1 MKGSAPA
8 FCQSTEALTLKQI
21 NPVNFLIVGT
31 GRAGTTTLY
40 EILRRHPGIFIPRK
54 ECGYFSNPRGNF
66 GGYRAEYANAFT
78 PTLESYVKLFRQA
91 KPGQLCG
98 DISPAYLYYHQVAV
112 PKILAETHDQL
123 PIIIILR
130 NPIDRAYSRYMFN
143 VSTGRETLSFE
154 ETIEQ
159 EAKRKEEN
167 WPVGRLYT
175 DAGYYAKPVK
185 AYTDAFSNVL
195 ILLYE
200 RDVVSNQAEGKI
212 LKFLGLAPSP
222 HARKHI
228 RANISGLPRYPL
240 LHRWMTSHSRV
251 IRGLKDIV
259 RSTFLYDYAIRVYR
273 SVIETNLEKT
283 KMKAET
289 RVMLKDRF
297 ADDVALLA
305 RQTRLPLQEYW
316 TDFQP

>member
-1 MKGSAPA
+1 M
-8 FCQSTEALTLKQI
+8 KQI

-31 GRAGTTTLY
+31 DRAGTTTLF
-40 EILRRHPGIFIPRK
+40 EILRRHPGIFIPQRK
-54 ECGYFSNPRGNF
+54 ECRYFSNLRGNF
-66 GGYRAEYANAFT
+66 VGYRPEYANAVT
-78 PTLESYVKLFRQA
+78 PTLEAYMKLFRQA

-98 DISPAYLYYHQVAV
+98 DISPEYLYYHQNAV

-130 NPIDRAYSRYMFN
+130 NPIDRAYSRYMLN
-143 VSTGRETLSFE
+143 VSTGKETLGFE
-154 ETIEQ
+154 EAIEQ
-159 EAKRKEEN
+159 ETKRKEEN
-167 WPVGRLYT
+167 WPAGRLYT
-175 DAGYYAKPVK
+175 EPGYYAKQVK

-222 HARKHI
+222 SGRKNIH
-228 RANISGLPRYPL
+228 ANISGLPKYPL
-240 LHRWMTSHSRV
+240 LHRWMTSDDRM

-273 SVIETNLEKT
+273 SVVETNLEKT

-316 TDFQP
+316 TDFQQ